1 MLNLFLLGLVIS
13 SLFHLGKIIKGP
25 SIWDRLLGF
34 NLFSVHIVL
43 IILFYSVRTG
53 LYYLIDIALVY
64 ALFGFISVMFIA
76 RYIDKD
82 KGGNV

>member
-1 MLNLFLLGLVIS
+1 MLSLFLLGLVLS
-13 SLFHLGKIIKGP
+13 SLFQLNKIIKGP

-34 NLFSVHIVL
+34 NLFSIHIVL
-43 IILFYSVRTG
+43 VILFYAVQSG

-64 ALFGFISVMFIA
+64 ALLGFISVIFIA

-82 KGGNV
+82 RGGNV

>member
-25 SIWDRLLGF
+25 SIWDRLLSF

-64 ALFGFISVMFIA
+64 ALLGFISVMFIA

>member
-1 MLNLFLLGLVIS
+1 MLNVCLLGLVIF
-13 SLFHLGKIIKGP
+13 SLFHLSKIIKGP

-34 NLFSVHIVL
+34 NLFSMHIVL
-43 IILFYSVRTG
+43 IILLYAVGTG

-64 ALFGFISVMFIA
+64 ALLGFISIMFIA

>member
-1 MLNLFLLGLVIS
+1 MLNLFLLGLVIF

-43 IILFYSVRTG
+43 IILVYAVQTG
-53 LYYLIDIALVY
+53 LYLIDIALVY
-64 ALFGFISVMFIA
+64 ALLGFISVMFIA

>member
-13 SLFHLGKIIKGP
+13 SLFHLGQIIKGP

-64 ALFGFISVMFIA
+64 ALLGFISVMFIA

>member
-1 MLNLFLLGLVIS
+1 MLNVCLLGLVIF
-13 SLFHLGKIIKGP
+13 SLFHLSKIIKGP

-34 NLFSVHIVL
+34 NLFSMHIVL
-43 IILFYSVRTG
+43 IILLYAVGTG

-64 ALFGFISVMFIA
+64 AILGFISIMLIA
-76 RYIDKD
+76 RYIDMN

>member
-43 IILFYSVRTG
+43 IILFYSIRTG

-64 ALFGFISVMFIA
+64 ALLGFISVMFIA